1 MLFNLSDSFTNGV
14 RETNLYQKRT
24 FVEHWS
30 KGGGSN
36 PCSTILLQILYDSKG
51 LFGNINLTL
60 VEDSFPYAICII
72 NHLLSIKVISHEGG
86 IASSTIGKPCSAKT
100 DEFQKKGEGGNF
112 LKIPLF
118 WQSKASLRIF
128 TSVWKQWPIVL
139 AICYGHRPKC
149 ENQSEALLKLNFLT
163 LTAVML
169 VATESLVRAMAIVA
183 IVIPSPT
190 SAQACDQVVLE
201 CRWNIASCKLV
212 LSDAGVNK
220 SRCLSFSGQT
230 VSEPR

>member
-1 MLFNLSDSFTNGV
+1 MFLTMYLEQLSFTLCFSTSQIVSQTGLGKPTCTKSALLLNID
-14 RETNLYQKRT
+14 Q
-24 FVEHWS
+24 

-128 TSVWKQWPIVL
+128 TSV
-139 AICYGHRPKC
+139 
-149 ENQSEALLKLNFLT
+149 
-163 LTAVML
+163 
-169 VATESLVRAMAIVA
+169 
-183 IVIPSPT
+183 
-190 SAQACDQVVLE
+190 
-201 CRWNIASCKLV
+201 
-212 LSDAGVNK
+212 
-220 SRCLSFSGQT
+220 
-230 VSEPR
+230 